1 MLSFRF
7 LLGLIVT
14 FKNRQSAAG
23 HHEAWVTWGTASES
37 ERTAGGE
44 RWKILKKI
52 NAHQRSRTGL
62 RTCRFCHLR

>member
-23 HHEAWVTWGTASES
+23 HHEAWVTWDTASES

-44 RWKILKKI
+44 RWKILKK
-52 NAHQRSRTGL
+52 N
-62 RTCRFCHLR
+62 